1 MIRGM
6 TSTTLSEFRA
16 NQSLYIASA
25 QREPVEILSR
35 GAIRRAVLVS
45 PELFDRAME
54 ALEDKMDLAE
64 ARSVDLDDL
73 VSHEHLMEE
82 LGFNSNA

>member
-73 VSHEHLMEE
+73 VSHEDLMEE
-82 LGFNSNA
+82 LGFNSNS

>member
-6 TSTTLSEFRA
+6 TSTTLS
-16 NQSLYIASA
+16 
-25 QREPVEILSR
+25 
-35 GAIRRAVLVS
+35 
-45 PELFDRAME
+45 ELFDRAME

-73 VSHEHLMEE
+73 VSHEDLMEE

>member
-45 PELFDRAME
+45 PELFDRDME

-73 VSHEHLMEE
+73 VSHEDLMEE